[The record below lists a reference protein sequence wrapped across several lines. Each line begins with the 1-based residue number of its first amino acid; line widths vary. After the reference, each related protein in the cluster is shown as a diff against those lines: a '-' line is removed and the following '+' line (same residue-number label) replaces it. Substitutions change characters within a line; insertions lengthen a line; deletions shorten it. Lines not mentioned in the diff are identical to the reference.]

1 MLRVAGGTDATGW
14 FVQHEVAGRLANL
27 QHFVVDFHT
36 AELEYLGV
44 RVADNFS
51 VDPDALFHQ
60 QQAYLLTVEAG
71 QVAEETVNSH
81 G

>member
-1 MLRVAGGTDATGW
+1 MGI
-14 FVQHEVAGRLANL
+14 
-27 QHFVVDFHT
+27 
-36 AELEYLGV
+36 
-44 RVADNFS
+44 ADDFS

-71 QVAEETVNSH
+71 QVAEEAVNAH